1 MKKIINCLILIAT
14 ITLISCE
21 EVPDTPTNF
30 IASQGTYIGV
40 VHLAY
45 GDLDGDAVV
54 YRFNEENANW
64 EEISW
69 TSSSNFDDNGHDLPA
84 PYLIPGKEYRYKMRV
99 HSDGYSSYTNE
110 ITGYAFKGE
119 PAEITSINRENNGNN
134 VDITISWRNPNDLSE
149 IKNLDYIKYR
159 VYEAENGN
167 FSDNNYALTR
177 EQIVTSPSDIQCECS
192 FIFDNRNP
200 DITYSFKIGI
210 QYHYDYTT
218 VNGDYRDDEYYVID
232 GTWVEEGDTGN
243 GNGNDENPVVNYTT
257 TDLGQLIAAASGDVI
272 VEIKEKVVN
281 GVVYLGVITGNTVE
295 ATPALFKY
303 NGTAFENVWTCDDLS
318 SSTGIHYAINSSGES
333 YVAGYGDSLCIYKR
347 DGSSWSQDIAPD
359 NIVLSGI
366 EVFNDDLYLFAKF
379 DGALQVMKYNGTSWD
394 KIGETIASGSI
405 YNTNIETID
414 GALYLHYT
422 IDNTLYI
429 KHLSGSSWVSDLEWT
444 QENLWH
450 IQLAKNGDDLYFSS
464 RTSGTSDYDGGVY
477 RVTGSTSVE
486 NLIPED
492 AADTWFVHGA
502 FTMSVDTDGNLIV
515 SSKKGEKVSE
525 TQVITYPYL
534 IQYDG
539 SQWKT
544 VSGDFTDGYEPI
556 AVSTTGSDIF
566 YFYGRDDGQN
576 GSFQT
581 TVLKTK
587 KLTK

>member
-1 MKKIINCLILIAT
+1 M
-14 ITLISCE
+14 
-21 EVPDTPTNF
+21 
-30 IASQGTYIGV
+30 
-40 VHLAY
+40 
-45 GDLDGDAVV
+45 
-54 YRFNEENANW
+54 
-64 EEISW
+64 
-69 TSSSNFDDNGHDLPA
+69 
-84 PYLIPGKEYRYKMRV
+84 
-99 HSDGYSSYTNE
+99 
-110 ITGYAFKGE
+110 
-119 PAEITSINRENNGNN
+119 
-134 VDITISWRNPNDLSE
+134 
-149 IKNLDYIKYR
+149 
-159 VYEAENGN
+159 
-167 FSDNNYALTR
+167 
-177 EQIVTSPSDIQCECS
+177 
-192 FIFDNRNP
+192 
-200 DITYSFKIGI
+200 
-210 QYHYDYTT
+210 
-218 VNGDYRDDEYYVID
+218 
-232 GTWVEEGDTGN
+232 
-243 GNGNDENPVVNYTT
+243 
-257 TDLGQLIAAASGDVI
+257 
-272 VEIKEKVVN
+272 
-281 GVVYLGVITGNTVE
+281 
-295 ATPALFKY
+295 
-303 NGTAFENVWTCDDLS
+303 
-318 SSTGIHYAINSSGES
+318 GIHYAITSSGES
-333 YVAGYGDSLCIYKR
+333 YVAGYGDSICIYKR
-347 DGSSWSQDIAPD
+347 EGSSWSPDIAPD

-366 EVFNDDLYLFAKF
+366 EVFNDKLYLFAKF

-414 GALYLHYT
+414 GTLYLHYT

-450 IQLAKNGDDLYFSS
+450 IQLAKNGGDLYFSS

-515 SSKKGEKVSE
+515 SSNKGEKVSE